1 MRTAAGDSFP
11 KLVVPEG
18 LKSAPGVT
26 APGATLGLQNTLIDN
41 TPILVPDQTL
51 WSLQEENTTGSC
63 CAIAPMNT
71 VTRAPK
77 TKTTPGVAAS
87 VKQLDFEM
95 PVNDAD
101 QSRQST
107 KQLGPEMPV
116 DDTDHSRHSYT
127 QITGHGITGMDPG
140 GGASERQD
148 DPNLA
153 VLLLTQ

>member
-1 MRTAAGDSFP
+1 M
-11 KLVVPEG
+11 VPEG

-26 APGATLGLQNTLIDN
+26 APGVTLGLQNTLVDN
-41 TPILVPDQTL
+41 TLILFPYQKL
-51 WSLQEENTTGSC
+51 WSLREENTTGSC

-77 TKTTPGVAAS
+77 TKTKTGVPVS
-87 VKQLDFEM
+87 MKQLDF
-95 PVNDAD
+95 
-101 QSRQST
+101 
-107 KQLGPEMPV
+107 EMPV
-116 DDTDHSRHSYT
+116 DDTDHSRYSYT
-127 QITGHGITGMDPG
+127 QITGHGITGMAPG